1 MSWAEVAKTLIFWGP
16 GALIAGLII
25 FALYKLADKFAGKA
39 IEAQQAQAVALGNQ
53 AKAMESLQQSMHDY
67 VNRDNNEHREML
79 VLMKYTAQHIQSLL
93 IMKGEHDRRHK
104 IDEPEGPCIAP

>member
-1 MSWAEVAKTLIFWGP
+1 MSWVEVAKTLIFWGP

-25 FALYKLADKFAGKA
+25 FAIYKLADKFAGKA

-93 IMKGEHDRRHK
+93 IMKGEHDRRQQC
-104 IDEPEGPCIAP
+104 ETEG